1 MKDNSQN
8 NLPETKNLILEREH
22 SVLKIWFNRV
32 ESRNALNAEMTN
44 ELVEVLDYAKDDS
57 SLRTIVLRGKG
68 NIFCAGGDIK
78 DFKNTMQNT
87 CLLYTSPSPRDR
99 G

>member
-44 ELVEVLDYAKDDS
+44 ELVEVLDYAKDD
-57 SLRTIVLRGKG
+57 
-68 NIFCAGGDIK
+68 
-78 DFKNTMQNT
+78 
-87 CLLYTSPSPRDR
+87 
-99 G
+99 

>member
-44 ELVEVLDYAKDDS
+44 
-57 SLRTIVLRGKG
+57 
-68 NIFCAGGDIK
+68 
-78 DFKNTMQNT
+78 
-87 CLLYTSPSPRDR
+87 
-99 G
+99 